1 LFGIAFYALRETV
14 FVPKRG
20 WLTLWLVLLS
30 VGIFST
36 FGAAPGSVE
45 GFVYSKWPVWFQLV
59 SLPEL
64 LLQSLVLAFVT
75 HYWVNHPQNKWMSW
89 GLGIFFVLVTLIAAM
104 GLLAALKVLP
114 TPR

>member
-1 LFGIAFYALRETV
+1 
-14 FVPKRG
+14 
-20 WLTLWLVLLS
+20 
-30 VGIFST
+30 
-36 FGAAPGSVE
+36 
-45 GFVYSKWPVWFQLV
+45 
-59 SLPEL
+59 L

>member
-1 LFGIAFYALRETV
+1 
-14 FVPKRG
+14 
-20 WLTLWLVLLS
+20 
-30 VGIFST
+30 
-36 FGAAPGSVE
+36 
-45 GFVYSKWPVWFQLV
+45 
-59 SLPEL
+59 
-64 LLQSLVLAFVT
+64 VLAFVA